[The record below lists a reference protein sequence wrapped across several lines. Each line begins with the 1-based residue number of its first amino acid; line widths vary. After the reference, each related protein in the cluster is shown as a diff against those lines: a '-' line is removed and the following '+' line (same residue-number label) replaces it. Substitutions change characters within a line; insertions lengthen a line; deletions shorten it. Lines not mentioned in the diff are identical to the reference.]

1 MAEEVK
7 EEKVEE
13 VKAEAKTETKKA
25 AAKKPAA
32 KKTAAKNAPAKKA
45 EAKAETKKEE
55 AAPAKKEEKAPE
67 FKEFKYRAATAF
79 DYDILR
85 GPYVT
90 EKTQIL
96 SQKENKLVLRVAPN
110 ATASQVKSA
119 VQAVFNV
126 KVDKVNIINVLPRQK
141 KSYRHPGQ
149 VSGFKK
155 AIVKVNKDYDL
166 GKIAAAAQ
174 AEAAK

>member
-13 VKAEAKTETKKA
+13 VKTETKKA

-32 KKTAAKNAPAKKA
+32 KKTAAKKAPAKKA
-45 EAKAETKKEE
+45 EAKAEEKKEE
-55 AAPAKKEEKAPE
+55 AAPAKKEEEKAPE

-90 EKTQIL
+90 EKTQTL
-96 SQKENKLVLRVAPN
+96 SQKENKLVLRVASN

-126 KVDKVNIINVLPRQK
+126 KVDKVNIINVRPRQK